1 MRELYRSSLMELDRA
16 IEETENLLAIS
27 DAFITLIDKLLGE
40 LEDLHIS
47 EAERRQRLATLQA

>member
-1 MRELYRSSLMELDRA
+1 MELDRA